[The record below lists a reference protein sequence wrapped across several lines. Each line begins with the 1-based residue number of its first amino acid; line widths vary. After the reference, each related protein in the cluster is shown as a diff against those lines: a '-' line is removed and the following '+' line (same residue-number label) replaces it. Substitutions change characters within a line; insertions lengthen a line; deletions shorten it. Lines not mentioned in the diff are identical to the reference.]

1 MDQDKSFTNFLVV
14 WGGQL
19 VSSIGSGMTAFSL
32 VVYAFERTRL
42 ATNVALITLLSFLPS
57 ILLRPIGGVLADR
70 FDRRAMMIIGD
81 LGSAS
86 GVVFILLTMLFGD
99 VDMWHIYAGVTVSSI
114 FVALQSPAYKAS
126 ATDWLTEEQYSKG
139 SGLVQLAESSKF
151 LLSPFIAGTLFSFS
165 NIETVLAVDIGTF
178 VVAVFAVLVIKKQM
192 KRSEQGAETGHWMK
206 DLAEGWRAIVSN
218 RGVALLIL
226 VISVVTFYLGFL
238 QTLIGPMVLSFADA
252 RTLGTIQSVS
262 AVGMLISSMLIGMF
276 SMGHRYMDMLV
287 IGLVIAGLA
296 LSLMGVT
303 TNVHFII
310 AAGFLFLSALPF
322 VNASADVLIRRNI
335 PNDKQGRV
343 WGIIGILSQ
352 LGFIVAYGI
361 SGLLADHVF
370 NPFLEEGGLL
380 ASSVG
385 HVIGTGPGRGIGL
398 MFIIAGILVVVMA
411 LITSGVRP
419 IRALATSASVVNAG
433 GSAQ

>member
-1 MDQDKSFTNFLVV
+1 MAQDKSFKKFLVV
-14 WGGQL
+14 WSGQL

-32 VVYAFERTRL
+32 VVYAFDRTQM
-42 ATNVALITLLSFLPS
+42 ATSVALITLLSFLPS

-86 GVVFILLTMLFGD
+86 GLVFILLTMLFGQ
-99 VDMWHIYAGVTVSSI
+99 VEMWQIYAGVTVSSI

-126 ATDWLTEEQYSKG
+126 ATDLLTEEQYSKG

-151 LLSPFIAGTLFSFS
+151 LISPFIAGILLNFS
-165 NIETVLAVDIGTF
+165 NIETVLAIDIGTF
-178 VVAVFAVLVIKKQM
+178 VFAVFAVFVIKKQM
-192 KRSEQGAETGHWMK
+192 KPSHHGAESGHWMK
-206 DLAEGWRAIVSN
+206 DLAEGWHAIVSN

-226 VISVVTFYLGFL
+226 IISIVTFYLGFL
-238 QTLIGPMVLSFADA
+238 QTLIGPMVLSFTDA
-252 RTLGTIQSVS
+252 QTLGTIQSVS
-262 AVGMLISSMLIGMF
+262 AVGMLISSLLIGMF

-303 TNVHFII
+303 TNVYFIT

-322 VNASADVLIRRNI
+322 VNASADVLVRKNI
-335 PNDKQGRV
+335 PNEKQGRA

-352 LGFIVAYGI
+352 LGFIIAYGI

-370 NPFLEEGGLL
+370 NPLLEEGGLL

-385 HVIGTGPGRGIGL
+385 RVIGTGPGRGIGL
-398 MFIIAGILVVVMA
+398 MFIIAGILVIVMA
-411 LITSGVRP
+411 LITSGVRS
-419 IRALATSASVVNAG
+419 IHTLAKNVTVVNG
-433 GSAQ
+433 DHRS